1 MWFEKIE
8 KLIFLIFA
16 VCVLSAV
23 GMHINKEYAPV
34 SVTVSKSDAEEEMIK
49 VDVTGEVENPGTY
62 TVSKGSRVC
71 DVIYGAGGI
80 TQNADIDIV
89 DVDALVIADTEI
101 NVPCADDNEEAK
113 VIPAVNINTA
123 DTDTLMLLPGIGS
136 VTAQR
141 IVDYRKINGSF
152 SDISEIKRVDGIGD
166 KTFES
171 IKSYIITEEI
181 NE

>member
-1 MWFEKIE
+1 MWLEKIE

-23 GMHINKEYAPV
+23 GMHINKEYAPLPVIV
-34 SVTVSKSDAEEEMIK
+34 SESHDEKEMIK
-49 VDVTGEVENPGTY
+49 VEITGEVEKPGTY
-62 TVSKGSRVC
+62 TVAKGSRVC

-80 TQNADIDIV
+80 TPNADIDIV
-89 DVDALVIADTEI
+89 DIDALVIADTEVNI
-101 NVPCADDNEEAK
+101 PGVDDNKEIK

-123 DTDTLMLLPGIGS
+123 DTDTLMLIPGIGS
-136 VTAQR
+136 VTAQK

-152 SDISEIKRVDGIGD
+152 TDIAEIKRVDGIGD